1 VQADFTWWNP
11 FSYVNQA
18 IRLTSNIVMLPFK
31 PFTFSN
37 RLKRKLKD
45 QLQFLET
52 TFSKSDINIVA

>member
-18 IRLTSNIVMLPFK
+18 IRLTSSIVMIPFK